1 MSGDKVWRIGLLRA
15 VALAA
20 GLALV
25 ATACGGDD
33 SDEPATASTDTGTAV
48 ADSESEEPDEEPA
61 TADEGAEPAD
71 AASEPSDEPAETAAE
86 EPAADEPAVADTE
99 DAEEPAADEPA
110 EPEEPVVEEPMVLT
124 ASWRGVTEDSIT
136 IGVSMLNFE
145 LLKELG
151 LSQAGW
157 GDQQGIFQA
166 LVDDINADGGIH
178 GRMLVPV
185 YDYYSPISGDDATRS
200 CTVLTQDHEVFAV
213 LLGFVGPLAGTAD
226 PCIVGTNATVLV
238 GGEHT
243 PSELEQAQAPWFN
256 VEPSTDSQTDTLLD
270 LLIETGRADGARV
283 YVVSHQAAVGDEAP
297 VLEALSA
304 RGFDMAGNAILDAND
319 GDTAAQDSLMQ
330 IISERIRSDGANAVL
345 INGNPAAIIRG
356 LGQNGLTGSIA
367 IWANDEAGLNNM
379 GATFDHE
386 VARGA
391 IASGGPSDTEHWND
405 PLLQECVAVVRAAIP
420 EADLRPPEELTVED
434 ENWYLPV
441 RRYCS
446 HLSLFAQIAMA
457 AGADLTPET
466 FEAAAHT
473 LTDFALPGIPAN
485 SLSPTK
491 LGARDLFRLS
501 EFDPDMGN
509 GQTVPLTD
517 LIDIFP

>member
-1 MSGDKVWRIGLLRA
+1 MTRMKSWRIGLRA

-20 GLALV
+20 ALAL
-25 ATACGGDD
+25 AAAACGGDD
-33 SDEPATASTDTGTAV
+33 EGGEPVSAGAETDAPDGSGADTDGETSDEPD
-48 ADSESEEPDEEPA
+48 DEAPA
-61 TADEGAEPAD
+61 RAGDGDETADETAGEEP
-71 AASEPSDEPAETAAE
+71 AAE
-86 EPAADEPAVADTE
+86 EPGDEPADTAADETAPDET
-99 DAEEPAADEPA
+99 AAD
-110 EPEEPVVEEPMVLT
+110 EPMVLT

-136 IGVSMLNFE
+136 IGVSLLNFE
-145 LLKELG
+145 LLKDLG

-157 GDQQGIFQA
+157 GDQQGVFQA
-166 LVDDINADGGIH
+166 LVDDINANGGIH

-243 PSELEQAQAPWFN
+243 PSELDQARAPWLN
-256 VEPSTDSQTDTLLD
+256 VEPGTDSQTETLLD
-270 LLIETGRADGARV
+270 LLIQTGRADGARV
-283 YVVSHQAAVGDEAP
+283 YVVSHQSAVGDEP
-297 VLEALSA
+297 RVLEALGA
-304 RGFDMAGNAILDAND
+304 RGFDVAGNAILDAND

-330 IISERIRSDGANAVL
+330 IISERIRSEGANAVFV
-345 INGNPAAIIRG
+345 NGNPASIIRG
-356 LGQNGLTGSIA
+356 LGQSGLTGSIA
-367 IWANDEAGLNNM
+367 VWSNNEAGLNNM

-446 HLSLFAQIAMA
+446 HLSLFTQIAMA

-473 LTDFALPGIPAN
+473 LADFALPGIPAN

>member
-1 MSGDKVWRIGLLRA
+1 MTRDKLWRTRLLRA

-25 ATACGGDD
+25 AAACGGDD
-33 SDEPATASTDTGTAV
+33 EADEPASADTDTGAAV
-48 ADSESEEPDEEPA
+48 DDSGADANTDDTGDEPA
-61 TADEGAEPAD
+61 DDAPAPADDGSEPADTAADETADEPAD
-71 AASEPSDEPAETAAE
+71 T
-86 EPAADEPAVADTE
+86 AADEPAPDDTGDE
-99 DAEEPAADEPA
+99 TAETPAEEPADEPA
-110 EPEEPVVEEPMVLT
+110 PEEPMVLT

-145 LLKELG
+145 LLKDLG

-157 GDQQGIFQA
+157 GDQQGVFQA

-304 RGFDMAGNAILDAND
+304 RGFDVAGNAILDAND

-405 PLLQECVAVVRAAIP
+405 PLLQECVAVVRSAIP

-434 ENWYLPV
+434 ENWYLPGAALLQPSVTV
-441 RRYCS
+441 R
-446 HLSLFAQIAMA
+446 
-457 AGADLTPET
+457 ADRHGGRGRP
-466 FEAAAHT
+466 H
-473 LTDFALPGIPAN
+473 
-485 SLSPTK
+485 S
-491 LGARDLFRLS
+491 RDLRGG
-501 EFDPDMGN
+501 PP
-509 GQTVPLTD
+509 TR
-517 LIDIFP
+517 